1 MRKILERSYEC
12 LIFIFF
18 VLFVLAINYD
28 AENSKLLFYIGMS
41 IGAILLAI
49 IPFLLNKCK
58 NISARRFYL
67 MGMVSLGAVVVLQ
80 SIQLVFIKYIFINTR
95 AVWTVNSIFV
105 WILRIVLALPIVFLI
120 FTAFYGIKNFFKKKY
135 SIEKFDLQSIKMII
149 NLISYLLIIL
159 VIFFYSGYEVNIEG
173 KFDYVTYEQTA
184 KVNIFFGNFNTILN
198 YTLIIAAI
206 YVISYIAITLVTYY
220 KFEKKEINK

>member
-18 VLFVLAINYD
+18 ILFILAINYD
-28 AENSKLLFYIGMS
+28 AENSKLLFYIGMC
-41 IGAILLAI
+41 IGAILLAV

-58 NISARRFYL
+58 NIAARRFYL
-67 MGMVSLGAVVVLQ
+67 MGMVSLSSVVVLQ
-80 SIQLVFIKYIFINTR
+80 AIQLVFIKYFFINTR
-95 AVWTVNSIFV
+95 AVWTVNAIFV